1 MRSDWML
8 LSDDCVWLD
17 GSDVLESEKSAAGV
31 PLWFRSLVLDV
42 AAGLV
47 DRLRLLTI
55 RSRFCWPVAGV
66 ILGVCR
72 EWVLCEKARAGCA
85 NPPLS
90 PI

>member
-1 MRSDWML
+1 ML
-8 LSDDCVWLD
+8 LGDNCVWLD
-17 GSDVLESEKSAAGV
+17 GSDMLESEKSVAGV
-31 PLWFRSLVLDV
+31 PLRFESLVLDV
-42 AAGLV
+42 VAGLV
-47 DRLRLLTI
+47 GRLCLLTI
-55 RSRFCWPVAGV
+55 RSRFCWLVAGA